1 MADDPKRRTGL
12 IAMIGAAVLLVLTLA
27 VIAMQST
34 EREELPRPGAPEAVT
49 PVPPDLEVSPDVT
62 KPPAVPPPP
71 SGQPPRVE

>member
-34 EREELPRPGAPEAVT
+34 EREELPGPGAPEAVT
-49 PVPPDLEVSPDVT
+49 PVPDLEVSPDVT